1 MVMVLTN
8 VVTCTALGVT
18 VGEAVLGN
26 GLIGAFVGTRVGN
39 RVVGATVGNG
49 FMGAIVGVCVG
60 NEVVGDFVGVRVGSG
75 VVGAF
80 VGVAA
85 VSSTVGTKSEG
96 EIVGS
101 WEGERVVST
110 SSVGWL
116 VVELAMG
123 DAVFAAKGSAFK
135 GNIGEGTKDTICMGG
150 DVGTVG
156 WVLASILL
164 FDDDANGTA
173 VGEDEKHP
181 PVAHPPPITARAS
194 TSTATST
201 CIGFQ

>member
-8 VVTCTALGVT
+8 VVTCNALGAPA
-18 VGEAVLGN
+18 GESVLGN

-39 RVVGATVGNG
+39 RFVGTIVGNG
-49 FMGAIVGVCVG
+49 FMGAIVGVYVG
-60 NEVVGDFVGVRVGSG
+60 NEVVGDFVGVRVGTG

-85 VSSTVGTKSEG
+85 VSSTVGTSKT
-96 EIVGS
+96 VGS

-110 SSVGWL
+110 ISVGWL
-116 VVELAMG
+116 IAELAMG
-123 DAVFAAKGSAFK
+123 DVVVAAMGSAFK

-156 WVLASILL
+156 WVLASIIL